1 MDVQEQIAYWTT
13 GSQEDFDAAGSLL
26 EKGHFR
32 HCLFFAHLAIEKLL
46 KALVVH
52 RTKKEPAKI
61 HNLIRLAK
69 LAQLQLD
76 KDREDLL
83 REFGQYQLEGRY
95 PDSQQLQLSDRY
107 VQQELNRTQEI
118 LEWLRQQL

>member
-1 MDVQEQIAYWTT
+1 MDVREQIAYWTT

-26 EKGHFR
+26 EKGHLR
-32 HCLFFAHLAIEKLL
+32 HCLFFAHLAIEKVL
-46 KALVVH
+46 KALVVR
-52 RTKKEPAKI
+52 RTEEEPPKI

-76 KDREDLL
+76 EDREDLL